1 MHTDFESGEVRGRL
15 DGDIEK
21 TVRHL
26 LVRTTLLTQL
36 RIAETNNIKA
46 ETAGKRAEYKCC

>member
-1 MHTDFESGEVRGRL
+1 MKKSA
-15 DGDIEK
+15 
-21 TVRHL
+21 RHL
-26 LVRTTLLTQL
+26 LVRTPLLTQL